1 MATGPDELR
10 GRLLGGRYRIGAV
23 LGRGGMGTVYEAVQE
38 SLGRPVAV
46 KVLHPLLSHDADTMA
61 RFRKEAEQA
70 GSLSHPHIV
79 HVLDFGFE
87 PGGPAW
93 IAMERLQGESL
104 GQRIS
109 RVGVLGQGAVVTMA
123 LETLSALQAAHEAR
137 LVHRDLKPDNIFLA
151 RAAGVG
157 EVVKVLDFGIAK
169 LLDGGAAAA
178 LTATGMVMGTPLY
191 MSPEQA
197 QGRVVDARADLYSLG
212 AVLFEA
218 LSGKPPLQAD
228 SYTALLITIVTE
240 PAPSLAARRPD
251 VHPGLAALVDRT
263 MAKDPGAR
271 FASAREMADAIR
283 SLGLVEKDSAP
294 AVSPTDSSPLAL
306 AATVEGTATPPAPAA
321 PPAPSLSEPGRPAR
335 GPLVRLRWPRAAGI
349 GTILVAVLAVF
360 AWVGSAELSPSGSA
374 PTAGAPAPV
383 APGASPS
390 QDTTTTEL
398 PSSPPSVPIVP
409 APPVTATPGP
419 TVPRPPPHGPGV
431 GARVV
436 PGSFVSPSVPNV
448 RAVFQR
454 RSDWASCWPPEEA
467 PPSNNR
473 SRCLDVSVSG
483 AGQVTAATPS
493 TALGPES
500 FVRCL
505 AERTRTLSFDPP
517 ATGEPATLRVCF
529 SIRPGD

>member
-1 MATGPDELR
+1 
-10 GRLLGGRYRIGAV
+10 
-23 LGRGGMGTVYEAVQE
+23 MGTVYEAVQE
-38 SLGRPVAV
+38 SLGRAVAV

-70 GSLSHPHIV
+70 GALSHPHIV

-109 RVGVLGQGAVVTMA
+109 RVGALGQGAVVTMA

-218 LSGKPPLQAD
+218 LSGKPPFQAD

-251 VHPGLAALVDRT
+251 VHPGLAAFVDRA
-263 MAKDPGAR
+263 MAKDPAAR
-271 FASAREMADAIR
+271 FASAREMADALR
-283 SLGLVEKDSAP
+283 SLDLAERDSGR
-294 AVSPTDSSPLAL
+294 AVPPTDSSPLAL
-306 AATVEGTATPPAPAA
+306 AATVEGTATPPAAAA
-321 PPAPSLSEPGRPAR
+321 PPAPSLSTPGRPAR

-349 GTILVAVLAVF
+349 GTIIVAVLAVF
-360 AWVGSAELSPSGSA
+360 AWVGSAELSSPGSA
-374 PTAGAPAPV
+374 SPSYTVAPGAPAPI
-383 APGASPS
+383 APGAPPS
-390 QDTTTTEL
+390 QDVTTSPL
-398 PSSPPSVPIVP
+398 PSTPPSVPIVP
-409 APPVTATPGP
+409 AQPTTTTPGP
-419 TVPRPPPHGPGV
+419 PGQRPPPRNPGT
-431 GARVV
+431 GTGVV
-436 PGSFVSPSVPNV
+436 PGTFLSKSVPNV
-448 RAVFQR
+448 RAAFHR

-467 PPSNNR
+467 APVTNR

-483 AGQVTAATPS
+483 SGEVTAVTPS
-493 TALGPES
+493 TPLGPES

-505 AERTRTLSFDPP
+505 AARTRTLSFEAPT
-517 ATGEPATLRVCF
+517 TGEPATFRVCF
-529 SIRPGD
+529 SIRPGN